1 MISLREFDPTM
12 VPNHKIDKLG
22 SRIFLVRGKRL
33 MRDSDLAICY
43 GVTTEQ
49 VLLERAGAP
58 NKREVGLHVR
68 AKSGRTRVSRK
79 RNIEH
84 RTDG

>member
-12 VPNHKIDKLG
+12 GANHKIDQVG
-22 SRIFLVRGKRL
+22 SSIFWVRGERL
-33 MRDSDLAICY
+33 MPDSDLAICS

-49 VLLERAGAP
+49 VLLERAGPA
-58 NKREVGLHVR
+58 NKREVGFHVR
-68 AKSGRTRVSRK
+68 AISGHYRVSRK
-79 RNIEH
+79 RNIER